1 MFYQARKNL
10 SKNGVHLDLIKE
22 RFTLLYKNVKYLVKL
37 IKSVKYVYVDVNSQL
52 KVKFENNKEL
62 FFHLKLYY
70 LI

>member
-1 MFYQARKNL
+1 MFCQARKNL
-10 SKNGVHLDLIKE
+10 FKNGVHLDLIKE
-22 RFTLLYKNVKYLVKL
+22 RFTLYKNVKYLVKL

-52 KVKFENNKEL
+52 KIKFENNKEL

>member
-22 RFTLLYKNVKYLVKL
+22 RFTLYKNVKYLVKS

-52 KVKFENNKEL
+52 KIKFENNKEL

>member
-1 MFYQARKNL
+1 MFCQARKNL

-22 RFTLLYKNVKYLVKL
+22 RFTLYKNVKYLVNL
-37 IKSVKYVYVDVNSQL
+37 IKSVKYFHVDVNSQL
-52 KVKFENNKEL
+52 KIKFENNKEL

>member
-10 SKNGVHLDLIKE
+10 SKNVVHLDLIKE
-22 RFTLLYKNVKYLVKL
+22 RFTLYKNVKYLVKS

-52 KVKFENNKEL
+52 KIKFENNKEL